1 MPTFKKTLRHAL
13 CAVLM
18 AAMPL
23 AHAAAPTVG
32 AASPAAR
39 QNEALATQR
48 LTALL
53 GRINSLQASFVQTT
67 SGARATAVRPGGTL
81 RPTHLNQSFSGVMQV
96 RRPGSF
102 RWETT
107 HPMKQLIVT
116 NGQKVSI
123 YDPDLAQLTRQDLGE
138 QVANTPALLL
148 SGQTARIMQAY
159 RITQPNPALNSY
171 SLYPRSG
178 EAAFERLDIAFNKG
192 LPVMMVLHDSLG
204 QQTSI
209 RFSNVQLN
217 PKLDAALF
225 NFVPPQGTDVIDQ

>member
-1 MPTFKKTLRHAL
+1 MLRRLFASSLITTAAL
-13 CAVLM
+13 VGVHPAM
-18 AAMPL
+18 AAP
-23 AHAAAPTVG
+23 AVS
-32 AASPAAR
+32 ASA
-39 QNEALATQR
+39 QNETLATQR
-48 LTALL
+48 LIALL
-53 GRINSLQASFVQTT
+53 SRLNSLQADFSQTT
-67 SGARATAVRPGGTL
+67 SGSRSAPARPTPGL
-81 RPTHLNQSFSGVMQV
+81 RPTHLNQTFSGVMQV
-96 RRPGSF
+96 KRPGNF

-107 HPMKQLIVT
+107 SPMKQLIVT

-148 SGQTARIMQAY
+148 SGQTARIRQAY
-159 RITQPNPALNSY
+159 RITQPNPGLNSY

-192 LPVMMVLHDSLG
+192 LPVLMVLHDSLG

-217 PKLDAALF
+217 PRLDAALF